1 MGRETVA
8 ELEKLEVVDDGQGY
22 PSVNHPIFTVQEERS
37 LTDEDYEKLVTS
49 EANKISKKYNRALE
63 KIKKFL

>member
-1 MGRETVA
+1 MIINIVNA
-8 ELEKLEVVDDGQGY
+8 E
-22 PSVNHPIFTVQEERS
+22 S